1 MEQLIGTHSEVNVQS
16 SWDFLPYSSGFPK
29 GVCIVPYIIRP
40 ATAISC
46 RGVVCFFFFGGGG
59 TLNSDEIISETHMSE
74 RLHFQPFPVDWIPKK
89 WYELV
94 GG

>member
-1 MEQLIGTHSEVNVQS
+1 MV
-16 SWDFLPYSSGFPK
+16 F
-29 GVCIVPYIIRP
+29 IVPYIIRP

-46 RGVVCFFFFGGGG
+46 RGVVFFFWGGG
-59 TLNSDEIISETHMSE
+59 TLNSHEIISETHMSE

-89 WYELV
+89 CYELV